1 LEKIVAADVQY
12 PKWFS
17 KKLVDML
24 KQLLNPNP
32 KTRISLENIIK
43 HPWFTERIDPEEMRA
58 IEVDVWS
65 STEEAIKAQTSK
77 IKEVMDETINPNNT
91 NSTIGAKT
99 RDINAIEL
107 CTILTGKIIRSFF
120 ESRQMNNDPTCYQE
134 FTTMVK

>member
-1 LEKIVAADVQY
+1 
-12 PKWFS
+12 
-17 KKLVDML
+17 M
-24 KQLLNPNP
+24 
-32 KTRISLENIIK
+32 ENIIK